1 MNLSS
6 NPSSTESLHAEAPDS
21 DSPDTESLPS
31 EVAHTGRFRWSASRL
46 KRLLQCPRQ
55 FRYMYIEGL
64 PTLTT
69 APLAFGRVIHEVV
82 CAAHEAQM
90 TSGGLPAPEALL
102 ARFDAGWEEILA
114 RQEILF
120 RASHPAPE
128 RYVKQGHETLRVFH
142 ALNQKAAPPLAVEL
156 AFEVEIGPHQV
167 RGVIDRVDEVTG
179 HDAER
184 GLLIVDYKSGARKPN
199 QSEAD
204 SDLQLTLYAQA
215 LEMWLELPVG
225 GVEFHALR
233 DGSRF
238 ASTRNRHHF
247 AWLGEVFAYGEHL
260 RERGE
265 YPPCPG
271 FWCRWCDFQRE
282 CQAEGLPLTKGGESD
297 GLRR

>member
-1 MNLSS
+1 MNSS
-6 NPSSTESLHAEAPDS
+6 PTEPVQ
-21 DSPDTESLPS
+21 TETLQ
-31 EVAHTGRFRWSASRL
+31 TGRFRWSASRL

-55 FRYMYIEGL
+55 FRYVYIEGL

-90 TSGGLPAPEALL
+90 TGDVLPPPEELL
-102 ARFDAGWEEILA
+102 ARFDAGWEEVLA
-114 RQEILF
+114 GEEILF

-128 RYVKQGHETLRVFH
+128 RYQRQGHETLRVFH
-142 ALNQKAAPPLAVEL
+142 AQNLDAAPPLAVEL
-156 AFEVEIGPHQV
+156 AFEVEIGPHLV
-167 RGVIDRVDEVTG
+167 RGVIDRVDEMTG
-179 HDAER
+179 HDGER
-184 GLLIVDYKSGARKPN
+184 RLLIVDYKSGARKPN
-199 QSEAD
+199 QNEAD

-215 LEMWLELPVG
+215 LETWLDLPVEA
-225 GVEFHALR
+225 VEFHALR

-247 AWLGEVFAYGEHL
+247 RWLGEVFAYGEHV

-271 FWCRWCDFQRE
+271 FWCRWCDFQKE
-282 CQAEGLPLTKGGESD
+282 CQAEGLPLAQGGEND